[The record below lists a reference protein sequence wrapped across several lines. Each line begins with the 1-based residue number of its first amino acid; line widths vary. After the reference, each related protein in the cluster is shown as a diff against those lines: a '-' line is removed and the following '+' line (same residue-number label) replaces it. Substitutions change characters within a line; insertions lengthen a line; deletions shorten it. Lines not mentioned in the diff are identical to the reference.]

1 MSFIIKKIKKKTG
14 EFKKYYS
21 QIKYYKENEPVIYLN
36 LKRNTKV
43 RTYLNLIFQI
53 KQTYQQPIVI
63 SFSFLNILL
72 LSRWFSEIDNL
83 YLASPLKKN
92 NIFRKFSYKKN
103 ADFIVDYKYEN
114 VYNKD
119 AYAPNVVPYIMHPQN
134 YQTPTA
140 VHDKKHIGIII
151 SGNFE
156 DRIYNNNELLER
168 FGVVNRALIY
178 KVLLRNSEAV
188 EISGKELMQD
198 YLSNLYLQKM
208 VIMKWQSG
216 AIPSPKWR
224 YYLSAARFIFCAPG
238 MTMPLC
244 HNIIEALSVGTV
256 PILNYKNWMNPSLE
270 DGVNCLVYDD
280 ENSMDAVIKLALSL
294 DEVAYEKMRQ
304 NCLEYYEKYYKQ
316 FDFEKNR
323 YSNITLV
330 NEDKNDLPDLKM
342 N

>member
-83 YLASPLKKN
+83 YLASPFKKL
-92 NIFRKFSYKKN
+92 NIFRKFSYKKD

-114 VYNKD
+114 VYNTD
-119 AYAPNVVPYIMHPQN
+119 AYVSNVVPYIMHPQN
-134 YQTPTA
+134 YQTATA

-156 DRIYNNNELLER
+156 DKIYNNNELLQR
-168 FGVVNRALIY
+168 FRVVNRALIY
-178 KVLLRNSEAV
+178 KVLLGNPDAV

-198 YLSNLYLQKM
+198 YLSNLHLQKM

-270 DGVNCLVYDD
+270 DGVNCFVYDD
-280 ENSMDAVIKLALSL
+280 ENSIDSAIKLALSL

-304 NCLEYYEKYYKQ
+304 NCLEYYDKYYRL

-323 YSNITLV
+323 NNNITLV
-330 NEDKNDLPDLKM
+330 NEDKSDLPDLKS